1 MKFVT
6 IATGLLLFSQV
17 ESERI
22 LFASDPYLKFPSN
35 TVNPVPTTAPSTGFP
50 STFGAQGFGQGF
62 GGSSVS
68 SFGQAQPQQ
77 FGQQQFGQ
85 GFGQQVL
92 PQQFGMPS
100 TQQFGMNSNQQFGQ
114 QFGQGMNQQIG
125 QGASQQ
131 TAQTQGISLGGGF
144 SLGGLTQKIGLP
156 TGQVNNFLKGQS
168 NYVEGDLNAL
178 IGSNNILKG

>member
-22 LFASDPYLKFPSN
+22 LFASDPFLKFPSN

-50 STFGAQGFGQGF
+50 STFGAQGVGQGF
-62 GGSSVS
+62 GGSFAS
-68 SFGQAQPQQ
+68 SFGQAQAQQFGQQQFGQQQ

-131 TAQTQGISLGGGF
+131 MAQTQGISLGGGF

-156 TGQVNNFLKGQS
+156 TGQVNNFLQGQS
-168 NYVEGDLNAL
+168 NYV
-178 IGSNNILKG
+178 